1 MFLLH
6 TDTKYLLYIIIF
18 LTIIICYNLFS
29 NICIIIGT
37 TGTDVVAIEDAYA
50 SKIVNLSQSE
60 LLHYR
65 PIKDQRLLS

>member
-6 TDTKYLLYIIIF
+6 TDMKYLLHIIIF
-18 LTIIICYNLFS
+18 LTIIS
-29 NICIIIGT
+29 NICITIAS
-37 TGTDVVAIEDAYA
+37 TDVVAIEDAYA

>member
-6 TDTKYLLYIIIF
+6 TDMKYLLHIIIF
-18 LTIIICYNLFS
+18 LTIIS
-29 NICIIIGT
+29 NICITIAS
-37 TGTDVVAIEDAYA
+37 TDVVAIEDAYA

-60 LLHYR
+60 LLPYR